1 MTDLV
6 KPLDDIRL
14 PFQIESFGVRGRL
27 VRLGPALDT
36 IISTHGYPDL
46 VGGML
51 AEAIV
56 LAVLLAGSLKYDGV
70 FTLQTK
76 GNGPISLLVADVT
89 SDGAVRA
96 YAQYDVDAL
105 IRESKAIGSV
115 QRLLGAGYL
124 AFTVDPRSRYG
135 ALSRHRR
142 AGGRDAGRL
151 RASLFPAVRADR
163 GRVECGSRSSQ
174 KCCWRRNRPMA
185 GRRHHAAALAPWIRD
200 RR

>member
-56 LAVLLAGSLKYDGV
+56 LSRPASGFVE
-70 FTLQTK
+70 
-76 GNGPISLLVADVT
+76 
-89 SDGAVRA
+89 
-96 YAQYDVDAL
+96 
-105 IRESKAIGSV
+105 IRRCLHPSNEG
-115 QRLLGAGYL
+115 QWPDL
-124 AFTVDPRSRYG
+124 AFG
-135 ALSRHRR
+135 
-142 AGGRDAGRL
+142 
-151 RASLFPAVRADR
+151 
-163 GRVECGSRSSQ
+163 
-174 KCCWRRNRPMA
+174 
-185 GRRHHAAALAPWIRD
+185 GRRHLGRSGAGLRAIRC
-200 RR
+200 RRVNP